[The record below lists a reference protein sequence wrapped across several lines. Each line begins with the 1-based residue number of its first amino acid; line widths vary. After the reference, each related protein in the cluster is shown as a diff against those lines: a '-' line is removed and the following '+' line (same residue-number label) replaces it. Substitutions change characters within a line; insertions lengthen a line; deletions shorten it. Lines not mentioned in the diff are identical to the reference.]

1 MAVMFKG
8 VGFREH
14 EFAYKFIA
22 RNMQESEQIK
32 KIINTFKY
40 HMHPDFFAGNLSFSY
55 PDEFVINFAD
65 SISSNLYSIGDCVL
79 KNLNISYNSQ
89 GVPLFFEDTGA
100 PVSVEITLQFQEMKI
115 ITKSDMD
122 NPNQT
127 GFSVGGESS

>member
-1 MAVMFKG
+1 
-8 VGFREH
+8 
-14 EFAYKFIA
+14 
-22 RNMQESEQIK
+22 
-32 KIINTFKY
+32 
-40 HMHPDFFAGNLSFSY
+40 MHPDFFAGNLAFSY

-65 SISSNLYSIGDCVL
+65 NISSNLYSIGDCVL